1 LARFDASIQTN
12 SEIHFSVFI
21 HLGGNQSFS
30 QCRFLSEDDAAVFA
44 RAFIFDLFERS
55 FSNRVGHFA
64 FDTEIFAACGLG
76 FDCAAYCGIS
86 GKRLYGNERRNF
98 PRIQFN
104 CVVSQI
110 ASANYL
116 NCLGLLV
123 RSPEKP

>member
-1 LARFDASIQTN
+1 MARFDASIQTN

-86 GKRLYGNERRNF
+86 GKRLYGDECRNF
-98 PRIQFN
+98 SGIQPN
-104 CVVSQI
+104 CAVCKI
-110 ASANYL
+110 TFANYF

-123 RSPEKP
+123 RSTEKP